1 MTDHPAGPIPL
12 PARIHYETL
21 LRILEQQ
28 TTPSLSKTPHKE
40 LTHDLIMTLRKAL
53 SQQRL
58 LETLCEQDHLTLDYR
73 WSVEQATPLI
83 RPNQPQAAQPDAPIE
98 VPIEVPIEATVPTA
112 P

>member
-1 MTDHPAGPIPL
+1 MPDQPDSHVPL

-28 TTPSLSKTPHKE
+28 TTPSLSKTPHRE
-40 LTHDLIMTLRKAL
+40 LTHELIMTLRKAL

-83 RPNQPQAAQPDAPIE
+83 RPNPNLSQPIAPQSAIVSE
-98 VPIEVPIEATVPTA
+98 PSST
-112 P
+112 

>member
-1 MTDHPAGPIPL
+1 MTDHPEGPIPL

-58 LETLCEQDHLTLDYR
+58 LETLCEQDHLIVDYR

-83 RPNQPQAAQPDAPIE
+83 RPNQPQAPVQPSE
-98 VPIEVPIEATVPTA
+98 TSPIEAQPVTP
-112 P
+112 

>member
-83 RPNQPQAAQPDAPIE
+83 RPNQPQAPIE
-98 VPIEVPIEATVPTA
+98 TPIETPIEATVPTA